1 MKYLLDTNVCEDM
14 TKKWGKIRLKR
25 ACKINKI
32 TIGEDTAP
40 DWEMQYLDISAV
52 DSEGNVGTLETHTFA
67 NAPSRARRRVSVGDT
82 VISTVRTYL
91 KAIAHFEQPPEN
103 LIASTGFAVL
113 SPNKEF
119 DSRFLWRAAQD
130 HDFIDQV
137 VANSE
142 GVGYPAIAPS
152 CLANL
157 PISFPPL
164 NEQRRIAA
172 YLDQQTAKIDRL
184 IDLRRRQIALLKEQR
199 AALIQQAVTRG
210 LNPNVPM
217 KDSGLPWLGQV
228 PAHWEIKRLKW
239 LATLQ
244 RGYDLPDQDRVEGDI
259 PVVTSGGIV
268 ANHNQA
274 MAKAPGVVTGR
285 YGSTGNVFYIDSDF
299 WPHNT
304 ALYVNDFHDNIP
316 RFVYYVMQT
325 INYEIHS
332 AKSAVP
338 GVDRKDLHETFV
350 VVPPRSEQDEIVDFI
365 ESKNEKFNALNSA
378 YSRQLTLL
386 AEYRAALIHECV
398 TGRRPVPDHFDPGV
412 YEND

>member
-1 MKYLLDTNVCEDM
+1 MSMLNNQNNSS
-14 TKKWGKIRLKR
+14 KWRIVRLKNICMLNYGDSLAEEKR
-25 ACKINKI
+25 IEGEIPVYGSNGIVGKHNKAI
-32 TIGEDTAP
+32 TTAP
-40 DWEMQYLDISAV
+40 CIIIGRKGSYGKVNYSTEPCFPIDTTYWIDKHSTNADLRWLSYILPLLELDKNSQDSAV
-52 DSEGNVGTLETHTFA
+52 PGLSREVAYEKKLPL
-67 NAPSRARRRVSVGDT
+67 PSYS
-82 VISTVRTYL
+82 
-91 KAIAHFEQPPEN
+91 
-103 LIASTGFAVL
+103 
-113 SPNKEF
+113 
-119 DSRFLWRAAQD
+119 
-130 HDFIDQV
+130 DQK
-137 VANSE
+137 
-142 GVGYPAIAPS
+142 
-152 CLANL
+152 
-157 PISFPPL
+157 
-164 NEQRRIAA
+164 RIAA

-184 IDLRRRQIALLKEQR
+184 MDLRRRQIALLKEQR

-217 KDSGLPWLGQV
+217 KDSGLPWLGEI

-285 YGSTGNVFYIDSDF
+285 YGSTGNLFYIDSDF

-338 GVDRKDLHETFV
+338 GVDRKDLHENFV

-365 ESKNEKFNALNSA
+365 ESKNEKFNALNST